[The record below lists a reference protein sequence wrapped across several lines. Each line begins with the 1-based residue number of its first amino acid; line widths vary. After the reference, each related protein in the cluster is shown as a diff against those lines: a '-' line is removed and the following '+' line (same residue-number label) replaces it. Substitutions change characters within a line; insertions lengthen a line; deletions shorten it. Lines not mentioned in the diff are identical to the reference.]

1 MKKFIVTQIYV
12 WHHIFLVKYS
22 DMSSSKNLL
31 FEYHENIKIKTALS
45 KGQKLCA
52 VVMLVP
58 ITIIVLQNKIK
69 SSRLPNI
76 CDIKME
82 TSGILVSLR
91 NFKLNKE
98 EM

>member
-1 MKKFIVTQIYV
+1 
-12 WHHIFLVKYS
+12 
-22 DMSSSKNLL
+22 MSSSKNLL
-31 FEYHENIKIKTALS
+31 FEYHENIKIETALS
-45 KGQKLCA
+45 KRQKLCA
-52 VVMLVP
+52 VVMLAP
-58 ITIIVLQNKIK
+58 ITIIVLQNKNK
-69 SSRLPNI
+69 SSRLTNI

>member
-12 WHHIFLVKYS
+12 WDHNFWGSILICLPQKTDFLNTMKT
-22 DMSSSKNLL
+22 
-31 FEYHENIKIKTALS
+31 KIETALS

-52 VVMLVP
+52 VVMLAP
-58 ITIIVLQNKIK
+58 ITIIVLQNKNK
-69 SSRLPNI
+69 SSRLTNI

-91 NFKLNKE
+91 NFKLTKE